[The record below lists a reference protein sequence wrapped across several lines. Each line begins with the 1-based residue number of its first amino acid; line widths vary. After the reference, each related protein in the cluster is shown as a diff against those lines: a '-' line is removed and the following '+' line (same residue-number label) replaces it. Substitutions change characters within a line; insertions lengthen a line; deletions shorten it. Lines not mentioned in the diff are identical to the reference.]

1 MLTDAA
7 GASLR
12 LARVCPRARALGLRP
27 GMTLGEAQALQP
39 RLRHAPHE
47 PQHDAA
53 LLRELSVWTLRFGPL
68 VEPRDPDTLLVDISG
83 SQRLFGDERTIA
95 RLALGGLA
103 RQGFETRAAIADTVG
118 AAYALALGAAD
129 ALVVA
134 PPGEAAATLGA
145 LAPATLRLPPEIV
158 ARLDMLGVRTVRDL
172 LTLPRSAVAARF
184 GSATTQ
190 RIEQALG
197 EAYEPL
203 IPFQP
208 TDVLAARDEFDDV
221 VRDVG
226 IVRSVAL
233 ELLQDVFERLEERGL
248 SLRRLECVL
257 YPPPVLRSPDADQ
270 LWLFQPGADGESC
283 RADTAAA
290 PPLDGPLTLAID
302 LAQASRARTHVARLL
317 EQRLDQVDLQAG
329 VGAILLL
336 ARDAPVWRGRQQ
348 RLFEGRDADAEGALA
363 ELIDRLANR
372 LGYEAVLRPQLLDD
386 HQPEMAARLVS
397 VAQAGC
403 APQPDLL
410 PPTPE
415 HARTPGA
422 ASHDRDLS
430 KPHRGAPAPRNH
442 EPPPH
447 ATPPR
452 PLRLLAT
459 PAPIRVVALT
469 PDGPP
474 TWFAHNGREYHVLAA
489 DGPERIETAW
499 WRGPDVRRDYFRVA
513 CATGEQFWLFYEQRE
528 RRWYLHGVF
537 A

>member
-1 MLTDAA
+1 MLTETA

-12 LARVCPRARALGLRP
+12 LARVCPQARALGLRP

-53 LLRELSVWTLRFGPL
+53 LLRHLAVWTLRISPL
-68 VEPRDPDTLLVDISG
+68 VEPRDPDTLFADVSG
-83 SQRLFGDERTIA
+83 CQRLFGDEHTIA
-95 RLALGGLA
+95 RRALGGLV

-129 ALVVA
+129 VLVVA
-134 PPGEAAATLGA
+134 PPGQTAATLGA
-145 LAPATLRLPPEIV
+145 LAPAALRLPPDVV
-158 ARLDMLGVRTVRDL
+158 ARLDVLGVRTVRDL
-172 LTLPRSAVAARF
+172 LTLPRSAVATRF
-184 GSATTQ
+184 GGATMQ
-190 RIEQALG
+190 CIEQALG
-197 EAYEPL
+197 EVYEPL

-208 TDVLAARDEFDDV
+208 PDALAARDEFDDV
-221 VRDVG
+221 VRDGV

-233 ELLQDVFERLEERGL
+233 ELLQDLFERLEERGL

-257 YPPPVLRSPDADQ
+257 YPPPVLHRPDADQ
-270 LWLFQPGADGESC
+270 LWLFQPGADGESS
-283 RADTAAA
+283 RASAAGS
-290 PPLDGPLTLAID
+290 PPLDGPLTLTID
-302 LAQASRARTHVARLL
+302 LAQASRARIHVARLL
-317 EQRLDQVDLQAG
+317 EQRLEQVDFRAG
-329 VGAILLL
+329 VCAVLML
-336 ARDAPVWRGRQQ
+336 AREAPVWRGRQQ
-348 RLFEGRDADAEGALA
+348 RLFEGRDADSEGALA

-386 HQPEMAARLVS
+386 HQPELAARMVS

-403 APQPDLL
+403 APQPDVL
-410 PPTPE
+410 PATCESTATPPPHAPSRPRRGPAPTP
-415 HARTPGA
+415 R
-422 ASHDRDLS
+422 DREL
-430 KPHRGAPAPRNH
+430 
-442 EPPPH
+442 PPH

-452 PLRLLAT
+452 PLQLRAT

-474 TWFAHNGREYHVLAA
+474 TWFAHDGREYHVLAA